1 MISKMDIL
9 ILIAIIKE
17 IVLLTEYNNDNN
29 DRNRTQCIYLRGKKE
44 LRLFVASLFLTMMNM
59 VEVSKLRLY
68 FRTSKNYKRSKN
80 KRVDKY
86 SNDAINMCLFISRVK
101 TLV

>member
-17 IVLLTEYNNDNN
+17 IVLITEYNNDNN

-44 LRLFVASLFLTMMNM
+44 LSLFVASLFLTMMNM
-59 VEVSKLRLY
+59 VE
-68 FRTSKNYKRSKN
+68 
-80 KRVDKY
+80 
-86 SNDAINMCLFISRVK
+86 AVK
-101 TLV
+101 TKTLFSYLKKLQEIKK

>member
-1 MISKMDIL
+1 MDIL

-44 LRLFVASLFLTMMNM
+44 LSLFVASLFLTMMNM
-59 VEVSKLRLY
+59 VE
-68 FRTSKNYKRSKN
+68 
-80 KRVDKY
+80 
-86 SNDAINMCLFISRVK
+86 AVK
-101 TLV
+101 TKTLFSYLKKLQEIKK

>member
-59 VEVSKLRLY
+59 VE
-68 FRTSKNYKRSKN
+68 
-80 KRVDKY
+80 
-86 SNDAINMCLFISRVK
+86 AVK
-101 TLV
+101 TKTLFSYLKKLQEIKK

>member
-44 LRLFVASLFLTMMNM
+44 LSLFVASLFLTMMNM
-59 VEVSKLRLY
+59 VE
-68 FRTSKNYKRSKN
+68 
-80 KRVDKY
+80 
-86 SNDAINMCLFISRVK
+86 AVK
-101 TLV
+101 TKTLFSYLKKLQEIKK